1 MFIFILYGSEGTKEH
16 LFFLLLSPTH
26 MSLFL
31 LLLQFIVVL
40 LLLPPPFLLLL
51 SSSLPPFT
59 PSFQH
64 LRIWFGAVTVVCPAL
79 SLVTWV
85 QSFLRVNSFHFL
97 RPQWRKILCKN
108 PLKSIF
114 NRISFLV
121 DYLLLFFWT
130 CINNLVLPIFSWLL
144 CEHSISFHYVD
155 TMAVTIIKYIAL
167 SSTRGFAQ
175 SVVWPSL

>member
-1 MFIFILYGSEGTKEH
+1 MNLNLNQQPMQLVVQYWTLWFQVKLIKTALVRFSDGRTWRNFMFIFILYGSEGTKEH

-97 RPQWRKILCKN
+97 RPQ
-108 PLKSIF
+108 
-114 NRISFLV
+114 
-121 DYLLLFFWT
+121 
-130 CINNLVLPIFSWLL
+130 
-144 CEHSISFHYVD
+144 
-155 TMAVTIIKYIAL
+155 
-167 SSTRGFAQ
+167 
-175 SVVWPSL
+175 